1 MVRVRYT
8 GAFTVLALLAGGAAT
23 LAMGTGTAFAADNA
37 NSYKAVQEPNK
48 PTSPAQYTY
57 NYGTTSSGQMLYARQ
72 PEITVDTVHGTETV
86 LPRAY
91 VDDAGGTP

>member
-1 MVRVRYT
+1 
-8 GAFTVLALLAGGAAT
+8 
-23 LAMGTGTAFAADNA
+23 MGVGTAFAADNT
-37 NSYKAVQEPNK
+37 NSYKAVQDK
-48 PTSPAQYTY
+48 PASPAQYTY

-72 PEITVDTVHGTETV
+72 PEMTVDTVHGPETV